1 MALGG
6 SGKSARKELPKFHY
20 GIGLAAGG
28 PLFINLEERLIP
40 KNSRPQGEPNS
51 PISA

>member
-1 MALGG
+1 LEVLASNLL
-6 SGKSARKELPKFHY
+6 KFARKELPKFHY

-40 KNSRPQGEPNS
+40 KNSPPQDT
-51 PISA
+51 ISA